1 MLLFTERSNMNY
13 KAGIYLRLSRD
24 DGTDNESMSISN
36 QRNMLTDYANERGW
50 EIEDTYIDDGIS
62 GTTFDRPGFQR
73 LISDI
78 EKKRINMVI
87 VKDLSRLG
95 RNYAQVGNYTDF
107 FFPKHNVRFIAIGD
121 NVDSEKDNDFAGFLN
136 VIHEHYAKDTSR
148 KIKTTKKI
156 QMKNGQFI
164 GSQPAMG
171 YMRDPADKHHLII
184 EEDGAEIIRRIFH
197 LYTIGESAR
206 HIAEIFNGE
215 GIPTPRV
222 HFFSRIGK
230 PNPYTHDAETWGSST
245 ILRILRNQVYIGH
258 MAQGKRRKKSF
269 KMKKRDIVPEDNWV
283 VVKNTHEALIDEV
296 TWNRVQAIIKQNKR
310 KTKPRLKK
318 DGTVSLFSGKV
329 FCADC
334 GAKMTFQNVN
344 NGSCTDC
351 SRYRCS
357 TYSNQGKTACS
368 FHAIREDELEAIVLN
383 EIQKFSHIAVHYS
396 EELLNRLIEINGR
409 LKSKNSML
417 TEKQLQRTEKELH
430 SLASKIDVL
439 IDQMANGNISE
450 MMFKKLIRGYEFK
463 QEELSEKRI
472 SLKAE
477 LNEIRDDT
485 RYINDVVEKFKDRN
499 YIETLDR
506 ETVVELIDH
515 IEVFRK
521 EKSDTGYIQRIDIY
535 FNFIGKIDY
544 TDFDYLNSY
553 LKEKVSKTQNN
564 EQQAG

>member
-1 MLLFTERSNMNY
+1 MNY

-36 QRNMLTDYANERGW
+36 QRNMLMDYANERGW

-136 VIHEHYAKDTSR
+136 VIHEHYAKDASR
-148 KIKTTKKI
+148 KIKTVKKT
-156 QMKNGQFI
+156 QMKKGQFI

-171 YMRDPADKHHLII
+171 YMRDPEDKHHLII
-184 EEDGAEIIRRIFH
+184 NDDGAEIIRRLFH
-197 LYTIGESAR
+197 LYTLGESAR

-215 GIPTPRV
+215 GVPTPRV
-222 HFFSRIGK
+222 HFFNRLGK
-230 PNPYTHDAETWGSST
+230 PNPYSQDAETWGSAT
-245 ILRILRNQVYIGH
+245 IMRLLKNQVYIGH

-269 KMKKRDIVPEDNWV
+269 KLKKRDVIPEDNWV

-296 TWNRVQAIIKQNKR
+296 TWNRVQSIIKQNKR
-310 KTKPRLKK
+310 RTTPRLKK

-334 GAKMTFQNVN
+334 GAKMTYQLVK
-344 NGSCTDC
+344 NGGYVDS

-383 EIQKFSHIAVHYS
+383 EITKFSKIAVNYS
-396 EELLNRLIEINGR
+396 ETLLTRLIEINNR
-409 LKSKNSML
+409 IKSKNGTL
-417 TEKQLQRTEKELH
+417 IEKQLQKTERDLN
-430 SLASKIDVL
+430 SLATKIDVL
-439 IDQMANGNISE
+439 IEQIANGNISE
-450 MMFKKLIRGYEFK
+450 TMFKKLMNGYETK
-463 QEELSEKRI
+463 QEELSEKRT
-472 SLKAE
+472 SLKSE
-477 LNEIRDDT
+477 LNEVIDNTKHISD
-485 RYINDVVEKFKDRN
+485 IIDNFKARN
-499 YIETLDR
+499 YITELDR

-535 FNFIGKIDY
+535 FNFIGEINFN
-544 TDFDYLNSY
+544 DFDNLNSY
-553 LKEKVSKTQNN
+553 LKEKVSKTQNHK
-564 EQQAG
+564 QQVG

>member
-1 MLLFTERSNMNY
+1 MNY

-36 QRNMLTDYANERGW
+36 QRNMLMDYANERGW

-95 RNYAQVGNYTDF
+95 RNYAQVGHYTDF
-107 FFPKHNVRFIAIGD
+107 VFPKHNVRFIAIGD

-148 KIKTTKKI
+148 KIKTVKKT
-156 QMKNGQFI
+156 QMKKGQFI

-171 YMRDPADKHHLII
+171 YMRDPEDKHHLII
-184 EEDGAEIIRRIFH
+184 EEDGAEIIRRLYH
-197 LYTIGESAR
+197 LYTLGESAR

-215 GIPTPRV
+215 GVPTPRV
-222 HFFSRIGK
+222 HFFNRIGK
-230 PNPYTHDAETWGSST
+230 PNPYSQDAETWGSAT
-245 ILRILRNQVYIGH
+245 IMRILKNQVYIGH

-269 KMKKRDIVPEDNWV
+269 KLKKRDVIPEDNWV
-283 VVKNTHEALIDEV
+283 VVKNTHEALIDEI

-310 KTKPRLKK
+310 KTTPRLKK

-334 GAKMTFQNVN
+334 GAKMTYQLVKNS
-344 NGSCTDC
+344 GYADR

-368 FHAIREDELEAIVLN
+368 FHAIREDELEVIVLN
-383 EIQKFSHIAVHYS
+383 EITKFSKIAVNYS
-396 EELLNRLIEINGR
+396 ETLLNRLIEINNRIKANNGT
-409 LKSKNSML
+409 LI
-417 TEKQLQRTEKELH
+417 EKQLQKAERDLI

-439 IDQMANGNISE
+439 IEQIASGNISE
-450 MMFKKLIRGYEFK
+450 SMFKKLMNGYETK
-463 QEELSEKRI
+463 HEELSEKRT
-472 SLKAE
+472 SLKSE
-477 LNEIRDDT
+477 LNEVIDNTKHISD
-485 RYINDVVEKFKDRN
+485 IIDNFKARN
-499 YIETLDR
+499 YITELDR

-521 EKSDTGYIQRIDIY
+521 EKSDKGYIQRIDIY
-535 FNFIGKIDY
+535 FNFIGKINFS
-544 TDFDYLNSY
+544 DFDNLNSY
-553 LKEKVSKTQNN
+553 LKEKVSRTQNHK
-564 EQQAG
+564 QQAG